1 MHMGPFCL
9 SLIDSFRWNI
19 VQIVS
24 QLGAFALI
32 FHLALTLLLVLSLM
46 PKHVKVHEAFRSVW

>member
-9 SLIDSFRWNI
+9 SLIGSFRWNT

-24 QLGAFALI
+24 LLGAFALI
-32 FHLALTLLLVLSLM
+32 FHPDLTLLLVLS
-46 PKHVKVHEAFRSVW
+46 